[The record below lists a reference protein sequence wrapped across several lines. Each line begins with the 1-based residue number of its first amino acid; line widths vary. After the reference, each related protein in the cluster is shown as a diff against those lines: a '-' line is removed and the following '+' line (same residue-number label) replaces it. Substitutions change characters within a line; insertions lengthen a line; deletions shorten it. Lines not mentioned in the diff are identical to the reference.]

1 MNSGFIILGLNPFF
15 RKLVTDMARWS
26 INDSAKIYNLNNWG
40 ADFFSINKK
49 GNICAHPSPNSKY
62 SIELRSLVDD
72 LIKRKIKPP
81 ILLRFMNILEGRISS
96 INRVFKNAIQE
107 NNYPAKYQTFYPIKV
122 NQQRQVVEAI
132 TSFGKKYGIGL
143 EIGSKPELVAAI
155 SLSTGNSLPIICN
168 GYKDNEFIETVLYAT
183 RIGYDITIIVEK
195 LFELEK
201 VIELSQQTGITPKLG
216 IRVKLSSKGTGKW
229 ATSGGEDAKFGLR
242 ISEIITAI
250 DMLKENGLIDTIK
263 LLHFHIGSQITKIDK
278 FKNALIEGT
287 RIYVEMKKMGVN
299 LEYLDIGG
307 GLGVDYDGSK
317 SSYFSSVNYS
327 VEEYANDVIYQ
338 IKNIC
343 DAANVACPNI
353 ISESGRAI
361 VAHYSVL
368 IANILNTNS
377 QDRMPDFEPLL
388 LQPEK
393 LSPTVIKLVDI
404 YKSIDRYSLR
414 EDYHDTIQLIQ
425 EAVSLF
431 NLGYLNLNDRAVAEW
446 LCAKIMR
453 KINSIV
459 ERIKPIPEELQN
471 FQIILRQTYFA
482 NFSIFQSVPDSWAI
496 DQLFPIVPLQ
506 RLDEKPDVIASIAD
520 ITCDSDGEITSFV
533 GENGRAKFLPLHKIQ
548 NNENYFIGFFMIGA
562 YQEILGDMHNLFGD
576 TNAVHITFNK
586 KTNYKIDAV
595 INGDAV
601 WESLKYVQYNGNE
614 ILQQVRDNLEKG
626 VALRKISIEESSHF
640 MELLDKTLQ
649 SYTYLGE

>member
-1 MNSGFIILGLNPFF
+1 
-15 RKLVTDMARWS
+15 MARWS
-26 INDSAKIYNLNNWG
+26 INDSAKIYNLDNWG

-49 GNICAHPSPNSKY
+49 GNICVHPSPNSKY

-96 INRVFKNAIQE
+96 INRIFKNAIHE

-132 TSFGKKYGIGL
+132 TNFGKKYGIGL

-168 GYKDNEFIETVLYAT
+168 GYKDTEFIETVLYAT
-183 RIGYDITIIVEK
+183 RVGYDITIIVEK

-201 VIELSQQTGITPKLG
+201 IIELSRKTGIIPKLG

-242 ISEIITAI
+242 ISEIIAALDT
-250 DMLKENGLIDTIK
+250 LKKNGLIDTVK

-287 RIYVEMKKMGVN
+287 RIYVEMKKLGVN

-343 DAANVACPNI
+343 DAEGIDCPNI

-368 IANILNTNS
+368 VTNILNTNT
-377 QDRMPDFEPLL
+377 QNQMPDFESILT
-388 LQPEK
+388 QPDK
-393 LSPTVIKLVDI
+393 LSPTVKKLVDI

-431 NLGYLNLNDRAVAEW
+431 NLGYLNLNDRAIAEW

-471 FQIILRQTYFA
+471 FQLSLRQTCFA
-482 NFSIFQSVPDSWAI
+482 NFSLFQSVPDSWAI

-506 RLDEKPDVIASIAD
+506 RLDEKPDLIASIAD

-533 GENGRAKFLPLHKIQ
+533 GENGRTKFLPLHKIRSD
-548 NNENYFIGFFMIGA
+548 ENYFIGFFMIGA

-595 INGDAV
+595 INGDAIY
-601 WESLKYVQYNGNE
+601 ESLKYVQYNGNE

-649 SYTYLGE
+649 AYTYLGE

>member
-1 MNSGFIILGLNPFF
+1 ME
-15 RKLVTDMARWS
+15 RWS
-26 INDSAKIYNLNNWG
+26 INESAKIYNLDNWG
-40 ADFFSINKK
+40 ADLFSINKK
-49 GNICAHPSPNSKY
+49 GNICVHPSPNSKH
-62 SIELRSLVDD
+62 SIDLRGLVDD

-81 ILLRFMNILEGRISS
+81 ILLRFMNILEGRIAS

-132 TSFGKKYGIGL
+132 ANFGKKYNIGL
-143 EIGSKPELVAAI
+143 EVGSKPELVAGI
-155 SLSTGNSLPIICN
+155 SLSTGSGLPIICN
-168 GYKDNEFIETVLYAT
+168 GYKDNEYIETVLYAT
-183 RIGYDITIIVEK
+183 KIGYDITIVVEK
-195 LFELEK
+195 MFELEK
-201 VIELSQQTGITPKLG
+201 VIELSQKTGIKPKLG

-242 ISEIITAI
+242 ISELIAAI
-250 DMLKENGLIDTIK
+250 EMLKKHGLMDSVR

-278 FKNALIEGT
+278 VKNALIEGT
-287 RIYVEMKKMGVN
+287 RIYVEMKKLGVN

-327 VEEYANDVIYQ
+327 LEEYANDVIYQ

-343 DAANVACPNI
+343 ENAGIDCPNI

-361 VAHYSVL
+361 AAHYSVL
-368 IANILNTNS
+368 VTNILNTNT
-377 QDRMPDFEPLL
+377 QNQMPDFESMLD
-388 LQPEK
+388 QPEK
-393 LSPTVIKLVDI
+393 LSPTVKKLVDI
-404 YKSIDRYSLR
+404 HKSIDRHSLR

-431 NLGYLNLNDRAVAEW
+431 NLGYLNLNERAIAEW
-446 LCAKIMR
+446 ICAKIIR
-453 KINSIV
+453 KINGIV
-459 ERIKPIPEELQN
+459 EKIKPIPDELQN
-471 FQIILRQTYFA
+471 FQLSLRQTYFA
-482 NFSIFQSVPDSWAI
+482 NFSLFQSIPDSWAI
-496 DQLFPIVPLQ
+496 DQLFPIVPIQ
-506 RLDEKPDVIASIAD
+506 RLHQKPDAIASIAD

-533 GENGRAKFLPLHKIQ
+533 GENGRTKFLPLHKIRSD
-548 NNENYFIGFFMIGA
+548 EDYFIGFFLIGA

-586 KTNYKIDAV
+586 KTNYKIDTV
-595 INGDAV
+595 INGDAIS
-601 WESLKYVQYNGNE
+601 ESLKYVQYNGNE
-614 ILQQVRDNLEKG
+614 ILKNVRDNLEKG

-640 MELLDKTLQ
+640 LELLDKTLQ
-649 SYTYLGE
+649 AYTYLGE

>member
-1 MNSGFIILGLNPFF
+1 ME
-15 RKLVTDMARWS
+15 RWS
-26 INDSAKIYNLNNWG
+26 INESAKIYNLNNWG
-40 ADFFSINKK
+40 ADLFSINKK
-49 GNICAHPSPNSKY
+49 GNICVHPSPNSKH

-81 ILLRFMNILEGRISS
+81 ILLRFMNILEGRIAS
-96 INRVFKNAIQE
+96 ISRAFKNAIQD

-132 TSFGKKYGIGL
+132 ANFGKKYGIGL
-143 EIGSKPELVAAI
+143 EVGSKPELVAAI
-155 SLSTGNSLPIICN
+155 SLSTGSGLPIICN
-168 GYKDNEFIETVLYAT
+168 GYKDTEFIETILYAT
-183 RIGYDITIIVEK
+183 KIGYDVTIVVEK

-201 VIELSQQTGITPKLG
+201 IIEISRKTGISPKLG

-229 ATSGGEDAKFGLR
+229 ATSGGDDAKFGLR
-242 ISEIITAI
+242 ISEIIAAI
-250 DMLKENGLIDTIK
+250 DILKKQGLVENVK

-278 FKNALIEGT
+278 IKNALIEGT
-287 RIYVEMKKMGVN
+287 RIYVEMKKLGVN

-343 DAANVACPNI
+343 DEAGIGCPNI
-353 ISESGRAI
+353 ISESGRAT

-368 IANILNTNS
+368 ITNVLNTNT
-377 QDRMPDFEPLL
+377 QNLMPNFESILDEPD
-388 LQPEK
+388 K
-393 LSPTVIKLVDI
+393 LSPTVKKLVDI
-404 YKSIDRYSLR
+404 YKSIDRHSLR

-431 NLGYLNLNDRAVAEW
+431 NLGYLNLHDRAIAEW
-446 LCAKIMR
+446 ICSRIIR
-453 KINSIV
+453 KINGIV
-459 ERIKPIPEELQN
+459 EKIKPIPDELQN
-471 FQIILRQTYFA
+471 FQLSLRQTYFV
-482 NFSIFQSVPDSWAI
+482 NFSLFQSIPDSWAI
-496 DQLFPIVPLQ
+496 DQLFPIVPIQ
-506 RLDEKPDVIASIAD
+506 RLNQKPDVIASIAD

-533 GENGRAKFLPLHKIQ
+533 GENGRTKFLPIHKIRTD
-548 NNENYFIGFFMIGA
+548 EDYYIGFFLIGA

-586 KTNYKIDAV
+586 KTNYKIDTV
-595 INGDAV
+595 INGDAI
-601 WESLKYVQYNGNE
+601 WESLKYVQYDGSE
-614 ILQQVRDNLEKG
+614 IVKRVRENLEKS
-626 VALRKISIEESSHF
+626 VSLRKISIEESSHF
-640 MELLDKTLQ
+640 LELLDKTLKA
-649 SYTYLGE
+649 YTYLGE